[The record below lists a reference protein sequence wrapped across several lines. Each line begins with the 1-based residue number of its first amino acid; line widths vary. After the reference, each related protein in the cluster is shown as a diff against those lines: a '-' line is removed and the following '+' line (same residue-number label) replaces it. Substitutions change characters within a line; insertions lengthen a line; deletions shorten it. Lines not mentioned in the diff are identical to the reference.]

1 MTIRTRGGVPLI
13 ASNINKGE
21 ISTACYC
28 NEQNQCTTC
37 VNMITY
43 AYATLGMASQI
54 KRSKTTD
61 RLNRVYTMQDSI
73 NS

>member
-1 MTIRTRGGVPLI
+1 MTIRKRGGVPLI

-28 NEQNQCTTC
+28 NEQNQCSTC
-37 VNMITY
+37 VNMVTY

-54 KRSKTTD
+54 NGLKQQID
-61 RLNRVYTMQDSI
+61 
-73 NS
+73 